1 MPTGDELQLLGRLMD
16 VAVLSNQVHAAN
28 LANSNTPGY
37 RAKAVSFDG
46 AFQAALRDGGSAAA
60 LSVEPTVSEPRST
73 QVQAD
78 GNDVSSETEIVATA
92 KNQALYDAYVQMA
105 RGELRLL
112 GIAVTPAPGG

>member
-1 MPTGDELQLLGRLMD
+1 MD
-16 VAVLSNQVHAAN
+16 VAVLTNQVHAAN

-37 RAKAVSFDG
+37 RAKAVAFDG
-46 AFQAALRDGGSAAA
+46 AFQAALGEGDGAAA
-60 LSVEPTVSEPRST
+60 LALEPKVIEPRNT

-78 GNDVSSETEIVATA
+78 GNDVSSETEIVGTA